1 MNESGRIRLIFG
13 IETFKEFDKFRVSV
27 VFPGGCSCFRALIG
41 HKLRTGPVVMM
52 SLCRHI
58 FFMND
63 IFLINSERSICFV
76 VLAIELVAGIFKSV
90 GVVKISRLNLPRFQ
104 VLFQPLSGLA
114 NLIRR
119 F

>member
-27 VFPGGCSCFRALIG
+27 VFPGGCSCFRALVG
-41 HKLRTGPVVMM
+41 HKLRTGPVVM

-63 IFLINSERSICFV
+63 IFLINSEWSICFV
-76 VLAIELVAGIFKSV
+76 VLAIELVAGIFESV
-90 GVVKISRLNLPRFQ
+90 SVVKISRLNLPRFQ

-114 NLIRR
+114 NLIRW